1 MAKKEFP
8 STADLFK
15 YLSKGKI
22 LPVYF
27 LCGEDQYSIDA
38 AVETIE
44 KLLATQILSDF
55 DKETFSAEKG
65 QNLSQILDAAYSFPF
80 GGGKK
85 LVVIKNFEKFND
97 KKELSSYL
105 AQPPEFTTLVI
116 VQSNKVTDLTKEPY
130 SILLEKHFLFEA
142 RIATG
147 EELIE
152 WVINNCK
159 KVNINFSRENAQLLI
174 DIVGEDKALL
184 EMQLQKFENY
194 LAGKK
199 EITFEEIKT
208 ISSPTKEYSI
218 FNLQDA
224 IGQGDKV
231 KALEVAYNLLDSGV
245 EMVFIINM
253 LAKFTLTVA
262 QMTELLKSTVSDFEA
277 AKLAGVSYGYYMN
290 CKRARFMMDD
300 KRLLNASRA
309 LLNADLLVKTTATE
323 YKTILLVLISEIM
336 GQTSPSNN
344 GK

>member
-1 MAKKEFP
+1 MAKKELP
-8 STADLFK
+8 SVADLLK
-15 YLSKGKI
+15 YLSKEKA

-38 AVETIE
+38 AVESIE
-44 KLLATQILSDF
+44 KFVAPQIFSDF
-55 DKETFSAEKG
+55 DKETFSSEKG

-85 LVVIKNFEKFND
+85 LIILKNFEKFND
-97 KKELSSYL
+97 KKELNGYL
-105 AQPPEFTTLVI
+105 AMPPEFTTLVI
-116 VQSNKVTDLTKEPY
+116 IQSNKVTDPSKEPY
-130 SILLEKHFLFEA
+130 SILLDKHFLFEA
-142 RIATG
+142 RLAAG

-152 WVINNCK
+152 WVIKNCK
-159 KVNINFSRENAQLLI
+159 NVEINFTRENAQALL

-184 EMQLQKFENY
+184 EMQIQKFENY
-194 LAGKK
+194 FAGKK
-199 EITFEEIKT
+199 EITFEEVKT

-245 EMVFIINM
+245 EMVFIVNM
-253 LAKFTLTVA
+253 LAKFTLTIA
-262 QMTELLKSTVSDFEA
+262 QMTELLRSSVSDFEA

-290 CKRARFMMDD
+290 CKRARFLMDD

-309 LLNADLLVKTTATE
+309 LLNADLLVKTTATDH
-323 YKTILLVLISEIM
+323 KTILLILISEMM
-336 GQTSPSNN
+336 GQTAPAIND
-344 GK
+344 K